1 MLLREVHQEGMQ
13 VLSLS
18 ELPLSESEP
27 GGQFN
32 VQGWVKERDA
42 LLDTIESLKNFISQ
56 MQTHRESQ
64 VKKPHRKTLQQPKES
79 RPLKFKAPGGFED
92 PAVVCLS
99 HQIQS
104 RGFTALASSS
114 K

>member
-1 MLLREVHQEGMQ
+1 MQ

-27 GGQFN
+27 GDRFN

-79 RPLKFKAPGGFED
+79 KPLKFKAPGGFED

-99 HQIQS
+99 HQSQT